1 MHMQPSLAN
10 CIQSQAES
18 GPQFWLSL
26 SFAYT
31 HRMIT
36 RRALPALAPAS
47 RIGCRTFLSNIVP
60 PEVQTYHIKKV
71 LNYPPELMYSVV
83 SDVASYSSFV
93 PYCLESTITA
103 RDESRT
109 PTAATLRVGWKDL
122 DESFE
127 SQLSFTPTSV
137 EV

>member
-1 MHMQPSLAN
+1 M
-10 CIQSQAES
+10 
-18 GPQFWLSL
+18 
-26 SFAYT
+26 
-31 HRMIT
+31 
-36 RRALPALAPAS
+36 
-47 RIGCRTFLSNIVP
+47 
-60 PEVQTYHIKKV
+60 
-71 LNYPPELMYSVV
+71 V